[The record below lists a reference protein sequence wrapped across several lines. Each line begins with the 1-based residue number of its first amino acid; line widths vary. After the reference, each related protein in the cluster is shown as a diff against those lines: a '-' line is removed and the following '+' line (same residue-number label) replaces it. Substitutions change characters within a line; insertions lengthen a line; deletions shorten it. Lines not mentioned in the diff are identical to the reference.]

1 MVSSIWIPEISA
13 ITSFDFFPR
22 SSGGFGIQYWLQSRF
37 IYPLVWRN
45 TQIGKIFSFFWVL
58 GQFSHHRL
66 SKNRFISLF
75 WPSFCLSTSKNRA
88 KNLKTWKNTSIGV
101 FRHTNHLPTRVLTG
115 YWVPVRLELL
125 GKNQNLLSPQ
135 TANLKWAKTRLLH
148 RLPDLGFLEISPT
161 LTDSISELKGS

>member
-1 MVSSIWIPEISA
+1 MFFIVLAISMVSSIWIPEISA
-13 ITSFDFFPR
+13 STSFGFFFPR

-125 GKNQNLLSPQ
+125 GK
-135 TANLKWAKTRLLH
+135 KTKTCWHPRQQISNEP
-148 RLPDLGFLEISPT
+148 RRDCYTDCQIWDFPKFL
-161 LTDSISELKGS
+161 